1 LPSGELPSG
10 DLMRALFVVPRYGAH
25 VRGGAEQAARAV
37 ATRLADR
44 GHDVTVLTTTA
55 TSYVDWSGDLV
66 PGVEQAEG
74 VEVHRLA
81 VDPLRDPEGFDRLH
95 HRIEVAGGAS
105 RMELQRAWLDAQGP
119 SVPDL
124 VPWLDEHAAAHDVA
138 VFLPYLYATTT
149 VGLPAAARHTAC
161 VLAPCAHDEP
171 PLQLAA
177 FDQVMRLAHRHV
189 HLTPEEATLVRT
201 RFRLRGPHHVAGL
214 GTELEP
220 HAGGG
225 PDAFRTAHGLG
236 EDPYLLYVGRID
248 PSKGTAW
255 LADRFAAMA
264 EARPGPLRL
273 VMVGDPVVPVAEH
286 PDIVVI
292 DDLDD
297 AGRTAAMAGA
307 VALVHPSPFES
318 FGMVVAEAWAVGTP
332 VLALHHNAVLRGHVD
347 RSGGGLTFGSGAELA
362 EAAWSLVAEPERRD
376 ELGRAGRRHAE
387 ATFAWPAVLDRWEA
401 ALADAARIRTP

>member
-1 LPSGELPSG
+1 LPSV
-10 DLMRALFVVPRYGAH
+10 DLMRALFVVPRYGPD
-25 VRGGAEQAARAV
+25 VRGGAELATRAV
-37 ATRLADR
+37 ANRLAQR

-55 TSYVDWSGDLV
+55 TSYVDWSGDLAT
-66 PGVEQAEG
+66 GVENLDG
-74 VEVHRLA
+74 VELHRLA
-81 VDPLRDPEGFDRLH
+81 VSPLRDPDAFNRLH

-105 RMELQRAWLDAQGP
+105 SMELQRAWLEAQGP

-124 VPWLDEHAAAHDVA
+124 VPWLDEHAGGHDVA

-149 VGLPAAARHTAC
+149 SGLPAAARHTAC

-171 PLQLAA
+171 PLQLSV
-177 FDQVMRLAHRHV
+177 FDQVMRLADHHV
-189 HLTPEEATLVRT
+189 YLTPEEAVLVRG

-214 GTELEP
+214 GTDLEP
-220 HAGGG
+220 DAGDGTA
-225 PDAFRTAHGLG
+225 AFRAAHGLG
-236 EDPYLLYVGRID
+236 EDPYLLYVGRLD

-264 EARPGPLRL
+264 EVRPGPLRL

-286 PDIVVI
+286 PGIVVV

-318 FGMVVAEAWAVGTP
+318 FGLVVAEAWAVGTP
-332 VLALHHNAVLRGHVD
+332 VLALGHSAVLRGHVE

-362 EAAWSLVAEPERRD
+362 EAAWSLVEEPDRRD
-376 ELGRAGRRHAE
+376 ALGRAGRRHAE

-401 ALADAARIRTP
+401 ALHDAARARR

>member
-1 LPSGELPSG
+1 
-10 DLMRALFVVPRYGAH
+10 MRALFVVPRYGPG

-37 ATRLADR
+37 ATRLAGR
-44 GHDVTVLTTTA
+44 GHDMTVLTTTA
-55 TSYVDWSGDLV
+55 TSYVDWSGDLA
-66 PGVEQAEG
+66 PGVEHAEG

-81 VDPLRDPEGFDRLH
+81 VDPLRDPDGFNRLH
-95 HRIEVAGGAS
+95 HRIDVAGAAS
-105 RMELQRAWLDAQGP
+105 SMELQHAWSDAQGP

-124 VPWLDEHAAAHDVA
+124 EPWLDRHAAAHDVA

-171 PLQLAA
+171 PLQLAI
-177 FDQVMRLAHRHV
+177 FDQVMRLADRHV
-189 HLTPEEATLVRT
+189 YLTPEEATLVRT

-214 GTELEP
+214 GTDLEP
-220 HAGGG
+220 DAGAGT
-225 PDAFRTAHGLG
+225 DAFRAAHDLG
-236 EDPYLLYVGRID
+236 DDPYLLYVGRID
-248 PSKGTAW
+248 PSKGTDW

-264 EARPGPLRL
+264 EVRPGPLRL
-273 VMVGDPVVPVAEH
+273 VMAGDPVMPPPEH
-286 PDIVVI
+286 PGIVVV

-318 FGMVVAEAWAVGTP
+318 FGMVVTEAWAVGTP
-332 VLALHHNAVLRGHVD
+332 VLALRHNAVLRGHVE

-362 EAAWSLVAEPERRD
+362 EAAWALAEDPERRD

-401 ALADAARIRTP
+401 ALAGAARARRP

>member
-1 LPSGELPSG
+1 
-10 DLMRALFVVPRYGAH
+10 MRALFVVPRYGH
-25 VRGGAEQAARAV
+25 DVRGGAEQAARAV
-37 ATRLADR
+37 ATRLAER

-55 TSYVDWSGDLV
+55 TSYVDWSGDLA

-81 VDPLRDPEGFDRLH
+81 VDPLRNPDRFARLH
-95 HRIEVAGGAS
+95 HRLTAAGTEA
-105 RMELQRAWLDAQGP
+105 RLELQHAWLDAQGP

-124 VPWLDEHAAAHDVA
+124 VPWLDQHAAAHDVA

-177 FDQVMRLAHRHV
+177 FDQVMHLADRHV
-189 HLTPEEATLVRT
+189 YLTPEEATLVRT
-201 RFRLRGPHHVAGL
+201 RFRLRGPRHVAGL
-214 GTELEP
+214 GTDLEP
-220 HAGGG
+220 DAGAG
-225 PDAFRTAHGLG
+225 PVAFRAAHGLG

-248 PSKGTAW
+248 PSKGTDW

-264 EARPGPLRL
+264 EVRSGPLRL
-273 VMVGDPVVPVAEH
+273 VMAGDPVVPPPEH
-286 PDIVVI
+286 PRIVVI
-292 DDLDD
+292 DGIDD

-318 FGMVVAEAWAVGTP
+318 FGMVVTEAWAVGTP
-332 VLALHHNAVLRGHVD
+332 VLALHQNAVLRGHVE

-362 EAAWSLVAEPERRD
+362 EAAWALVEDPGHRD

-401 ALADAARIRTP
+401 ALADAARSRRP